1 MWQRGSRL
9 VTWHALEIVGAGF
22 IKLYPCA
29 TLMAPMQWGGAMKE
43 NGKRLAAHRDPP
55 TVLFTKKASTS
66 KTPVPIPQHCTVSSV

>member
-1 MWQRGSRL
+1 M
-9 VTWHALEIVGAGF
+9 TWHALEIVGAGF
-22 IKLYPCA
+22 IKLHPCA
-29 TLMAPMQWGGAMKE
+29 ALMAPMQWGGAMKG